1 MAERSR
7 AGNKTGAKRRVRL
20 AAPEPALSLGEE
32 KSPGSG
38 RSLAMKLA
46 AEVDALKAQL
56 TAERARNAEL
66 ETRVDE
72 DPLTGLLNRRG
83 FLKAL
88 ERALAYARRYKA
100 SAALVFLDLDGFKA
114 VNDRHGHAA
123 GDWVLGRVGRMIAG
137 AVRASDVAGRVG
149 GDEFTVILWNLD
161 ETQARAKARALE
173 ALISDSDF
181 SQGGKRYALGLSAGF
196 AMLSN
201 SDTSEAVLA
210 RADEAMYARKR
221 ERKS

>member
-1 MAERSR
+1 M
-7 AGNKTGAKRRVRL
+7 
-20 AAPEPALSLGEE
+20 SLGEE